1 MISAALFYISIRGFS
16 ASIFTVEKQ
25 SDDHFWFI
33 IFLYRSYISGSGPLY
48 AFGIIWWSVA
58 GDRVSG
64 CRQNRE
70 NFNMVQYQQH
80 CGDMKLVENGQT
92 IVTISQCFF
101 KEMLS
106 YLTTAVNRNKQKSAV
121 NSLGTTFSRGLI
133 HIWLVCAE
141 VLTLY
146 KSEYFLPLGN
156 RKM

>member
-1 MISAALFYISIRGFS
+1 MRL
-16 ASIFTVEKQ
+16 ASF
-25 SDDHFWFI
+25 
-33 IFLYRSYISGSGPLY
+33 GGPLP
-48 AFGIIWWSVA
+48 AIECLGA
-58 GDRVSG
+58 GKIERILPW
-64 CRQNRE
+64 
-70 NFNMVQYQQH
+70 FNSIYQQH